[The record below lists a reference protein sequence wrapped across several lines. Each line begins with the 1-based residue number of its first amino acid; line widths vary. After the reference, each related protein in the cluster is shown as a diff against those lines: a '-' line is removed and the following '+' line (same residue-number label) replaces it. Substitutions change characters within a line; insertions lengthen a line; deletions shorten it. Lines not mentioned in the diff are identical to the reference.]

1 MHTGTALV
9 TADAQRLGAAR
20 WENSASGSSGPAT
33 RTPGCCWCCRWSTS
47 STWTAPT
54 TPAASSGWRGLLLVG
69 ILSQPGGFF
78 LHLWQGQPGERSV
91 GTLVTAVGAVLI
103 AAALITLAVGLIRAR

>member
-1 MHTGTALV
+1 M
-9 TADAQRLGAAR
+9 
-20 WENSASGSSGPAT
+20 
-33 RTPGCCWCCRWSTS
+33 
-47 STWTAPT
+47 
-54 TPAASSGWRGLLLVG
+54 G

-103 AAALITLAVGLIRAR
+103 AAALITLAVGRGRLVGAPGAEPA